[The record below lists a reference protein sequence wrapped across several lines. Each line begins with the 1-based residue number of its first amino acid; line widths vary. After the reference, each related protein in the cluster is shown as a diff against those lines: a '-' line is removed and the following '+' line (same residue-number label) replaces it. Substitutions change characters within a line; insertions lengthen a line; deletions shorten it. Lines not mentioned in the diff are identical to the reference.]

1 MLNLAVNLVILFGAP
16 LLFVGV
22 INRTKAL
29 WAGRRGA
36 PLVQPFHDFFRLL
49 RKGTV
54 ISDTTTSVFKL
65 APSVNLA
72 AVILAGLMVPL
83 AGGGAIVSFEGD
95 FVLFAYLMAMGKFAR
110 VLAAM
115 DTGSSFEGMGAS
127 REVLFSGLVEP
138 AFFLL
143 MAGSMA
149 IAGQTSLADAL
160 PALQRSGGLLQV
172 ALVLGVIS
180 FFIML
185 LVEGCRVPVDDPNT
199 HLELTMIHEVMVLD
213 HAGPDLAFLQYAAAL
228 KMVIVGALIAA
239 LVLPA
244 AMPLGVSAAMI
255 LLVLA
260 AVAVATGLVESVTAR
275 LRMTHVSQFVF
286 LMTSNGLI
294 VLAVVLLF
302 KFGGLR

>member
-1 MLNLAVNLVILFGAP
+1 M
-16 LLFVGV
+16 
-22 INRTKAL
+22 
-29 WAGRRGA
+29 
-36 PLVQPFHDFFRLL
+36 
-49 RKGTV
+49 

-213 HAGPDLAFLQYAAAL
+213 HAGPDPAFLQYAAAL

-244 AMPLGVSAAMI
+244 AMPLGVAGRDDPAGAGRGGCGHRPGGI
-255 LLVLA
+255 GHGATAHDPRVAVRVPDDVQRADRPGGGA
-260 AVAVATGLVESVTAR
+260 AVQIR
-275 LRMTHVSQFVF
+275 
-286 LMTSNGLI
+286 
-294 VLAVVLLF
+294 
-302 KFGGLR
+302 GLR

>member
-1 MLNLAVNLVILFGAP
+1 MLSIVVNLAILLGAP
-16 LLFVGV
+16 LLFVGL

-29 WAGRRGA
+29 WAGRKGA
-36 PLVQPFHDFFRLL
+36 PLIQPVRDVVRLL
-49 RKGTV
+49 RKGQV
-54 ISDTTTSVFKL
+54 ISETTTPVFRL

-72 AVILAGLMVPL
+72 AVALAGLMVPL
-83 AGGGAIVSFEGD
+83 AGGEALVSFEGD
-95 FVLFAYLMAMGKFAR
+95 FVVFAYLMALGKFAR
-110 VLAAM
+110 ILAAM

-127 REVLFSGLVEP
+127 REALFSGLVEP

-143 MAGSMA
+143 LAGCMAAG
-149 IAGQTSLADAL
+149 GQTTLSTAL
-160 PALQRSGGLLQV
+160 PALQTAGGLLQV
-172 ALVLGVIS
+172 ALVLSLLS

-213 HAGPDLAFLQYAAAL
+213 HSGPDLAFLQYAAAL
-228 KMVIVGALIAA
+228 KMVIIGALIAG
-239 LVLPA
+239 LVIPPA
-244 AMPLGVSAAMI
+244 APLWLSAG
-255 LLVLA
+255 LLVGILA
-260 AVAVATGLVESVTAR
+260 VVAVATGLVESVTAR

-286 LMTSNGLI
+286 LMTSNALI